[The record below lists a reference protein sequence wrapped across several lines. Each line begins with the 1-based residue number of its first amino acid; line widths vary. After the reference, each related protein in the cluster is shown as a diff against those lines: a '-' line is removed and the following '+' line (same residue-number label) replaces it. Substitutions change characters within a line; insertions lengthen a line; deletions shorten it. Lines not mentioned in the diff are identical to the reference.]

1 MQMEQRSERAGLLAA
16 LAAPLLLWAVRASW
30 LWVLVGGAAA
40 GGFYLLLCRLQPLQ
54 DLAHV
59 TRTVIGPGAARVLLW
74 AQAVGLALAGGWL
87 LRQADAIV
95 PNLTRGFPWITI
107 PLLCLAMAAVWR
119 GPKAARATCAV
130 LVWLPAVTAA
140 VIVLAALPQ
149 LHGAWLRPTRRPMQL
164 VGAFAVFLFP
174 VVSRYTSSEKAG
186 SGKWILAAV
195 AAAAL
200 LALVTAGC
208 LSPRQAATEP
218 LPFFALAASSLL
230 LGQAARFDAV
240 LSTAVAAALY
250 CALATLGSFTHCLT
264 KKKSA
269 AAIFTF
275 YALLFLAACLVQVI
289 PIGAV
294 VLYLVVFWGI
304 IPICMIVLEKAKKGE
319 NSRKRY

>member
-149 LHGAWLRPTRRPMQL
+149 LHGAWLRPPRRPMQL

-218 LPFFALAASSLL
+218 LPFFALAASSRL

-275 YALLFLAACLVQVI
+275 YALLFLTACLVQVI

-304 IPICMIVLEKAKKGE
+304 IPICMIVLEKAKNGE

>member
-1 MQMEQRSERAGLLAA
+1 MEQRSERAGLLAA

-149 LHGAWLRPTRRPMQL
+149 LHGAWLRPTGRPMQL

-186 SGKWILAAV
+186 SGKWLLAAA

-200 LALVTAGC
+200 LTLVTAGC
-208 LSPRQAATEP
+208 LSPRLAATEP
-218 LPFFALAASSLL
+218 LPFFALAASSRL

-250 CALATLGSFTHCLT
+250 CALASLGSFTHCLT

-269 AAIFTF
+269 VAIFTF

-294 VLYLVVFWGI
+294 MLYLVVFWGI
-304 IPICMIVLEKAKKGE
+304 IPICMIVLEKAKNGE

>member
-1 MQMEQRSERAGLLAA
+1 M
-16 LAAPLLLWAVRASW
+16 
-30 LWVLVGGAAA
+30 
-40 GGFYLLLCRLQPLQ
+40 
-54 DLAHV
+54 
-59 TRTVIGPGAARVLLW
+59 TRRVIGPGAARVLLW

-87 LRQADAIV
+87 LAAGRCYRAKSV
-95 PNLTRGFPWITI
+95 PGAFPGSPSRFCAWLW
-107 PLLCLAMAAVWR
+107 LLFGVGLR
-119 GPKAARATCAV
+119 RRRATCAV
-130 LVWLPAVTAA
+130 PVWLPAVTAA

-218 LPFFALAASSLL
+218 LPFFALAASSRL

-304 IPICMIVLEKAKKGE
+304 IPICMIVLEKAKNGE

>member
-1 MQMEQRSERAGLLAA
+1 MEQRSERAGLLAA
-16 LAAPLLLWAVRASW
+16 LAAPMLLWAVRASW

-95 PNLTRGFPWITI
+95 PNLTRGFPWIAI

-149 LHGAWLRPTRRPMQL
+149 LHGAWLRPTGQPMQL

-186 SGKWILAAV
+186 SGKWLLAAV

-200 LALVTAGC
+200 LTLVTAGC
-208 LSPRQAATEP
+208 LSPRLAATEP
-218 LPFFALAASSLL
+218 LPFFALAASSRL

-250 CALATLGSFTHCLT
+250 CALASGSCPPGRCFT
-264 KKKSA
+264 S
-269 AAIFTF
+269 FM
-275 YALLFLAACLVQVI
+275 VR
-289 PIGAV
+289 V
-294 VLYLVVFWGI
+294 V
-304 IPICMIVLEKAKKGE
+304 
-319 NSRKRY
+319 KRHQ

>member
-1 MQMEQRSERAGLLAA
+1 MEQRSERAGLLAA
-16 LAAPLLLWAVRASW
+16 LAAPMLLWAVRASW

-95 PNLTRGFPWITI
+95 PNLTRGFPWIAI

-149 LHGAWLRPTRRPMQL
+149 LHGAWLRPTGRPMQL

-186 SGKWILAAV
+186 SGKWL
-195 AAAAL
+195 
-200 LALVTAGC
+200 
-208 LSPRQAATEP
+208 
-218 LPFFALAASSLL
+218 LAASSRL

-250 CALATLGSFTHCLT
+250 CALASLGSFTHCLT

-275 YALLFLAACLVQVI
+275 YALLFLAACLVQEI

-304 IPICMIVLEKAKKGE
+304 IPICMIVLEKAKNGE

>member
-1 MQMEQRSERAGLLAA
+1 MEQRSERAGLLAA

-54 DLAHV
+54 DLSHV

-95 PNLTRGFPWITI
+95 PNLTRGFPWIAI

-149 LHGAWLRPTRRPMQL
+149 LHGAWLRPTGRPMQL

-186 SGKWILAAV
+186 SREVDPGGRRGSGAARPSD
-195 AAAAL
+195 
-200 LALVTAGC
+200 G
-208 LSPRQAATEP
+208 R
-218 LPFFALAASSLL
+218 LPFAPAMLRRSRCRFLPWLHPAVCWARRRGSTRCCPQRWLLRCIARWQPLAASL
-230 LGQAARFDAV
+230 
-240 LSTAVAAALY
+240 TA
-250 CALATLGSFTHCLT
+250 
-264 KKKSA
+264 
-269 AAIFTF
+269 
-275 YALLFLAACLVQVI
+275 
-289 PIGAV
+289 
-294 VLYLVVFWGI
+294 
-304 IPICMIVLEKAKKGE
+304 
-319 NSRKRY
+319 

>member
-149 LHGAWLRPTRRPMQL
+149 LHGAWLRPTGRPMQL

-186 SGKWILAAV
+186 SGKWLLAAV

-208 LSPRQAATEP
+208 LSPRLAATEP
-218 LPFFALAASSLL
+218 LPFFALAASSRL

-275 YALLFLAACLVQVI
+275 YALLSLAACLVQVI

-304 IPICMIVLEKAKKGE
+304 IPICMIVLEKAKNGE

>member
-1 MQMEQRSERAGLLAA
+1 MEQRSERAGLLAA

-130 LVWLPAVTAA
+130 LVWLPAVTAV

-149 LHGAWLRPTRRPMQL
+149 LHGAWLRPTGRPMQL
-164 VGAFAVFLFP
+164 AGAAAVFLLP
-174 VVSRYTSSEKAG
+174 AVSRYTSSEKAG
-186 SGKWILAAV
+186 SGKWLLAAV
-195 AAAAL
+195 AAATL

-208 LSPRQAATEP
+208 LSPRLAATEP
-218 LPFFALAASSLL
+218 LPFFALAASSRL

-264 KKKSA
+264 KKKSTT
-269 AAIFTF
+269 AIFAF

-304 IPICMIVLEKAKKGE
+304 IPICMIVLEKAKNGE